1 MLSEVGAYA
10 TTQSK
15 HPENANRILSA
26 SRNFLET
33 LTSLSMVGVT
43 CLDKIFVVLRV
54 LCGWYLAFDQRL
66 ISGKRFD
73 LPIPAAGDHGDLK
86 LCYT

>member
-1 MLSEVGAYA
+1 
-10 TTQSK
+10 
-15 HPENANRILSA
+15 
-26 SRNFLET
+26 
-33 LTSLSMVGVT
+33 VT
-43 CLDKIFVVLRV
+43 CLGKIFVFLRV

-73 LPIPAAGDHGDLK
+73 FPIPAAGDHGDLK